1 LLQQAGFRDIEVK
14 IEPSGRYRYLKDDK
28 LSSKLL
34 NLTFKD
40 NPLLSKLSAE
50 QLKQLQAEYKTEI
63 EQLSTEQGVWED
75 TTIFFVRANK

>member
-1 LLQQAGFRDIEVK
+1 
-14 IEPSGRYRYLKDDK
+14 
-28 LSSKLL
+28 
-34 NLTFKD
+34 
-40 NPLLSKLSAE
+40 LLSKLSAE